1 MPIFENGNAGKQKG
15 TENKVKGQLKELF
28 GELVSDVVAQYE
40 VLDIKQKLFLLE
52 KIMPYVVAKPAIE
65 QVVQEGTE
73 DKPEQGIKIGDQI
86 VKF

>member
-65 QVVQEGTE
+65 QVVEDIQEKE
-73 DKPEQGIKIGDQI
+73 KQI
-86 VKF
+86 MIVGGVEIEF